1 MSDDTKQ
8 NTKPKSG
15 KKTNN
20 DDVPPAE
27 TVPTSSGGFIWLVV
41 FIAVIG
47 VGGWAFWPEIGP
59 SVKPI
64 IAKIRGIS
72 TPKDFAPAP
81 APAPAP
87 ATVMPTPPSVLG
99 APAGVSVYQPQPASS
114 PTAKSSSI
122 LEADNNIADALAS
135 MQSKLVA
142 IEQRLSELE
151 NRPQLTRDP
160 TSSAQVLVLA
170 TTQLAARLGGEGS
183 FAGELNVLEKVSGQS
198 EIVIAAIGKLRP
210 HADAGIP
217 TTATLRAHFN
227 DVAEAIARARLKGN
241 ETGWMGEIKDKFGS
255 LITIRRTDPATT
267 TDPVERAIAMA
278 EAALEVGALDEAVQA
293 VSSIEG
299 DAGSVAAPWLGDA
312 GARLLAQSTLKTLN
326 NYALS
331 QLGGVQN

>member
-8 NTKPKSG
+8 DTKKDTKPKLG

-20 DDVPPAE
+20 DSGAPAE

-41 FIAVIG
+41 FIAIIG

-64 IAKIRGIS
+64 IAKVRGIS
-72 TPKDFAPAP
+72 TPEELAPTPAMPAP
-81 APAPAP
+81 PTALGTPA
-87 ATVMPTPPSVLG
+87 V
-99 APAGVSVYQPQPASS
+99 VSDQQPQPASL
-114 PTAKSSSI
+114 PTFAP
-122 LEADNNIADALAS
+122 EADNNIADALANI
-135 MQSKLVA
+135 QNKLVA
-142 IEQRLSELE
+142 IEQRLNELE

-160 TSSAQVLVLA
+160 TSTAQVLVLA

-183 FAGELNVLEKVSGQS
+183 FTAELNVLEKVSGQS
-198 EIVIAAIGKLRP
+198 EIVIAAVGELRP

-217 TTATLRAHFN
+217 TTATLRAQFN
-227 DVAEAIARARLKGN
+227 DVAQDIMRQRLKGN

-255 LITIRRTDPATT
+255 LVTIRRTDPATT

-278 EAALEVGALDEAVQA
+278 EAALEVGALSEAVQA

-299 DAGSVAAPWLGDA
+299 DAGAVAAPWLGDA
-312 GARLLAQSTLKTLN
+312 SARVLAQSTLKTLN
-326 NYALS
+326 NYALA
-331 QLGGVQN
+331 QLGGTQN

>member
-1 MSDDTKQ
+1 MSDNTKKD
-8 NTKPKSG
+8 TKPKSG
-15 KKTNN
+15 KKINN
-20 DDVPPAE
+20 DGAPPAE

-41 FIAVIG
+41 FIAIIG

-64 IAKIRGIS
+64 IAKVRGIS
-72 TPKDFAPAP
+72 TPED

-87 ATVMPTPPSVLG
+87 ATVMPTPPTVLG
-99 APAGVSVYQPQPASS
+99 APAVVGVPQPQPASS
-114 PTAKSSSI
+114 PTAKSSPTP
-122 LEADNNIADALAS
+122 EADNNIADALAS
-135 MQSKLVA
+135 IQSKLVA
-142 IEQRLSELE
+142 IEQRLNELE

-183 FAGELNVLEKVSGQS
+183 FADELNVLEKVSGQS
-198 EIVIAAIGKLRP
+198 ETVIAAIRELRP

-217 TTATLRAHFN
+217 TTATLRTHFN
-227 DVAEAIARARLKGN
+227 DVAQAIARARLKGN

-255 LITIRRTDPATT
+255 LVTIRRTDPTTT

-278 EAALEVGALDEAVQA
+278 EAALEVGALSEAVQA
-293 VSSIEG
+293 VASIEG

-312 GARLLAQSTLKTLN
+312 GARLLAQSTLKALN